1 MIYENE
7 KIWFQLK
14 RLFKLFVFI
23 LLIFLYL
30 LYLCQTDMFHYLI
43 HKEEFEVIG
52 AEIVSLDM
60 TAEKVLRGKR
70 YSYYAKVQTEAKG
83 EQTYQIF
90 RDVNDFVGKKVNI
103 AVNKKNPNDICRA
116 EWIRPKDG
124 IWVLTCAM
132 AWILFLLSVGK
143 ILSYFKLKRVFQ
155 RIDIEYMSEVAR
167 KRVYFFDMDVNE
179 KDAIV
184 WQIKRDA
191 NPAITMETTQIY
203 CRLTKSDEI
212 VKSPVMLGHTF
223 LKKGDYIKLD
233 NSAENDINWGQY
245 FI

>member
-30 LYLCQTDMFHYLI
+30 LYLCQIDMFHYLI
-43 HKEEFEVIG
+43 HKGDFEVIE
-52 AEIVSLDM
+52 AEIIDLDM
-60 TAEKVLRGKR
+60 TVEKVLRGKR
-70 YSYYAKVQTEAKG
+70 YSYYVEVQG
-83 EQTYQIF
+83 VDNSEQTYRIF

-103 AVNKKNPNDICRA
+103 AINKKNPNDIYRA

-124 IWVLTCAM
+124 IWILTCAM
-132 AWILFLLSVGK
+132 GWVLCLLSFGK
-143 ILSYFKLKRVFQ
+143 VLSYFKLKRVFD
-155 RIDIEYMSEVAR
+155 RIDREYMSEVAK
-167 KRVYFFDMDVNE
+167 KRVYFSDVNVNE
-179 KDAIV
+179 KDAV
-184 WQIKRDA
+184 VVQIKRDA
-191 NPAITMETTQIY
+191 NPNITMETSQIY
-203 CRLTKSDEI
+203 CRLTQSDEI
-212 VKSPVMLGHTF
+212 VKSPMMLGHTF